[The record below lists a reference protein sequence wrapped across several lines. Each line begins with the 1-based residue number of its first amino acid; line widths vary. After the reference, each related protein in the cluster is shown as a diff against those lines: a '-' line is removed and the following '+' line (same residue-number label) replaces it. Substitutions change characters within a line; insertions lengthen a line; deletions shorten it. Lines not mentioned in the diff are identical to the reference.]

1 MKKRTHAILDRLV
14 GLQGIRI
21 GSRNRG
27 AHLIETSREPRVNF
41 NEHSN
46 KRPTRDAHA
55 SGRGD
60 SLHRNH
66 SNQGKSQPSDFDRR
80 EVLEHE
86 TAMATAFKP
95 LNKSMKTFLTRFS
108 RINEPS
114 GKSKRVLKKPGCY
127 KNESDD
133 CIDTWIEVMKLHF
146 DEEDLKKDKN
156 AVRSPA
162 TWKRQP

>member
-1 MKKRTHAILDRLV
+1 MKKRTLAILDRLD

-66 SNQGKSQPSDFDRR
+66 SNLGKTQPSDFDRR
-80 EVLEHE
+80 EVLEPQTTDTNDQMGYSRDE

-114 GKSKRVLKKPGCY
+114 EKSKRVLK
-127 KNESDD
+127 NRDV
-133 CIDTWIEVMKLHF
+133 TRM
-146 DEEDLKKDKN
+146 
-156 AVRSPA
+156 SP
-162 TWKRQP
+162 TIV